1 VADYFI
7 KTDGTNFSVDG
18 QDFVMRGIG
27 LGSWMNLEHYMIGI
41 PGSEQLIRQTLR
53 QTLGAQEA
61 AALLH
66 SYLTCFVGED
76 DFRYLKSIG
85 INSIRI
91 PVNYHYFL
99 DDENPQQ
106 LKDEGF
112 LYLDRVAKLCAAYQ
126 IYMIIDLHAA
136 PGAQNPDW
144 HSDNAVGIPLF
155 WQYQCF
161 REQAV
166 KIWAHIAAHYRGN
179 PWVGGYDILNEP
191 FFIPDK
197 EDLNTYYAACIRA
210 IREVDS
216 DHVIFLEGDHFA
228 MDFSTL
234 RCLEDA
240 NLALEFHYYPT
251 VWNPQVMDPD
261 FPEAKRQDILKE
273 TFAKQAAIREKFQRP
288 IWCGEL
294 GCEFKKDNMAFMRG
308 LDQSMLDLCE
318 ASHVS
323 WTLWNYK
330 DAQVMGLAVPKDDSP
345 WMQWTAPIRQGWTQ
359 DKEKDCAQG
368 VLHFLEQSGFSPI
381 SEDLNYQMQ
390 FRLRAAFQK
399 IYCEQLLVPALQALS
414 PEQRKAL
421 PTSFQ
426 FQNCQICKEI
436 ESLLRSYTGA

>member
-1 VADYFI
+1 
-7 KTDGTNFSVDG
+7 
-18 QDFVMRGIG
+18 
-27 LGSWMNLEHYMIGI
+27 
-41 PGSEQLIRQTLR
+41 
-53 QTLGAQEA
+53 
-61 AALLH
+61 
-66 SYLTCFVGED
+66 
-76 DFRYLKSIG
+76 
-85 INSIRI
+85 
-91 PVNYHYFL
+91 
-99 DDENPQQ
+99 
-106 LKDEGF
+106 
-112 LYLDRVAKLCAAYQ
+112 
-126 IYMIIDLHAA
+126 
-136 PGAQNPDW
+136 
-144 HSDNAVGIPLF
+144 
-155 WQYQCF
+155 
-161 REQAV
+161 
-166 KIWAHIAAHYRGN
+166 
-179 PWVGGYDILNEP
+179 
-191 FFIPDK
+191 
-197 EDLNTYYAACIRA
+197 
-210 IREVDS
+210 VDS

-414 PEQRKAL
+414 PAQRKAL